1 MKRQREAVENR
12 GIIGIDRD
20 REVERG
26 IIGSEAEAEVERGI
40 IGVEAE
46 AEAETGIEMER
57 GEGTGD
63 WREEAAVVIDRQE
76 RVEGRRRG
84 VMVWK
89 GREEGRIRMV
99 ALIIRGRLKVMRK
112 W

>member
-1 MKRQREAVENR
+1 MRRQREAVENR

-26 IIGSEAEAEVERGI
+26 IIGSEAEAEAERGI
-40 IGVEAE
+40 IGVE

-57 GEGTGD
+57 GEGTGN
-63 WREEAAVVIDRQE
+63 WREEAAVVVYRQE

-89 GREEGRIRMV
+89 GREERRIRMV

>member
-1 MKRQREAVENR
+1 MRRQREAVENR

-26 IIGSEAEAEVERGI
+26 IIGSEAEAEAERGI
-40 IGVEAE
+40 IGVE

-63 WREEAAVVIDRQE
+63 WREEVAVAVVVYRQE

-84 VMVWK
+84 VMAWK

-99 ALIIRGRLKVMRK
+99 ALIIRGQLKVMRK